1 MRLTVIGYWLL
12 VVGSGLA
19 SDASKPIAKSQRHI
33 VEIKNFV
40 FEPRELSISVGDT
53 VVWVNRDAFLHSA
66 TADSTAWSSPVL
78 FQGDRWVFVA
88 TKAGR
93 FPYHCAAHPVMLG
106 VVTVRDAQR

>member
-1 MRLTVIGYWLL
+1 MTAALGLRLSAFGLL
-12 VVGSGLA
+12 LGVLGREPSA
-19 SDASKPIAKSQRHI
+19 ESRKHA

-66 TADSTAWSSPVL
+66 TTDSAAWSSPVL

-106 VVTVRDAQR
+106 VLTVKDAQR